1 MRISVISLFPEMIED
16 YISKSVLARALHQG
30 IFELTVSNPRDYATD
45 VHRSVDDT
53 PFGGGPGM
61 VMMCQP
67 IFDLLEDVNPPR
79 PVIALTP
86 SGRTF
91 NHQHALGL
99 SQLDGFTLLCGRYE
113 GFDNRI
119 LEGLVDYELSIG
131 DFVLAGGELAALTVI
146 ESSLRLVPGVLGNK
160 ESSLQESFTDGLLE
174 YPHYTRPASFNG
186 MKVPEVL
193 LSGNHSL
200 ISEWRTA
207 AALFKTLKYRPD
219 LIAARGGLSKEE
231 ERILAKHGYSYKVS
245 E

>member
-16 YISKSVLARALHQG
+16 YISKSVLARALNRG
-30 IFELTVSNPRDYATD
+30 IFELTLSNPRDYATD
-45 VHRSVDDT
+45 VHKSVDDA

-67 IFDLLEDVNPPR
+67 IFDLIEDLHPPR

-86 SGRTF
+86 SGRSYS
-91 NHQHALGL
+91 HQQALEL
-99 SQLDGFTLLCGRYE
+99 SKLDGFTLLCGRYE

-119 LEGLVDYELSIG
+119 LENLVDFEISIG
-131 DFVLAGGELAALTVI
+131 DFVLAGGELAALAII
-146 ESSLRLVPGVLGNK
+146 ESCLRLVPGVLGNK
-160 ESSLQESFTDGLLE
+160 ESSLQESFADGLLE

-186 MKVPEVL
+186 INVPEVL

-200 ISEWRTA
+200 ISEWRMA
-207 AALFKTLKYRPD
+207 AALFKTLKNRPD
-219 LIAARGGLSKEE
+219 LIAARGGLSKED